1 MRASAPFGRDLL
13 KSSQGES
20 DRRPAPTNRV
30 GGEPVPS
37 AMVDSRPLD
46 SLVVVVGVNGC
57 GIARDAV
64 RAWPIGQCWSKR
76 LTLRADAALLL
87 AGGLGIRKLSMA
99 APAISLIVG
108 RLGEADLSSLIAAV
122 AGALKDDTA
131 GQASRPAIPERDKNP
146 RADCSGV
153 EALAALAERGGRGQR
168 PLQIRFDGAGF
179 VERRGSAYLAI
190 ENPLAKQNL
199 VI

>member
-1 MRASAPFGRDLL
+1 MRASAPFGRDPL

-37 AMVDSRPLD
+37 AMVDSRPLQ
-46 SLVVVVGVNGC
+46 LLVVVGVDGC
-57 GIARDAV
+57 GIACDAV

-87 AGGLGIRKLSMA
+87 AGLGIRKLSMA

-108 RLGEADLSSLIAAV
+108 RLGEKLTCRHGSQL
-122 AGALKDDTA
+122 L
-131 GQASRPAIPERDKNP
+131 Q
-146 RADCSGV
+146 
-153 EALAALAERGGRGQR
+153 GR
-168 PLQIRFDGAGF
+168 
-179 VERRGSAYLAI
+179 
-190 ENPLAKQNL
+190 
-199 VI
+199 